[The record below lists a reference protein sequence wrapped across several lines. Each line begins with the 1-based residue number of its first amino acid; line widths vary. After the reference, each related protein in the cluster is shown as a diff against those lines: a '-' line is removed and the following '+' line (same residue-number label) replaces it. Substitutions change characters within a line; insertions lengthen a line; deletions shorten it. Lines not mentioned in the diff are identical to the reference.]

1 MSKLDLEAQKLYN
14 LLLESD
20 EEITI
25 SEFYEKYASDE
36 FKENSRKLEE
46 RKQQLYAKR
55 IIEG

>member
-14 LLLESD
+14 MLLESD

-36 FKENSRKLEE
+36 FKENSRILEE
-46 RKQQLYAKR
+46 RKQKLYAER
-55 IIEG
+55 IIIG